1 MENKSHAL
9 AAGAFV
15 IFVTAL
21 VVALATWLSRDNTMR
36 TTYEMTTRDSVSGLS
51 PQAAVRY
58 RGIAV
63 GKVQNIEF
71 DPKVVGNVLITLAI
85 NDNAPI
91 TESTF
96 ASLAFQGV
104 TGLAFVQLDDTGGSS
119 QALKSKDSN
128 PARIPLRPGFISKLS
143 DKGDAILTQL
153 EETAKRFNALLAP
166 ENQKTLFGTVQ
177 SAGKSAEQVGAM
189 SVRIQSIM
197 DAQFGPERTNIP
209 LLTAETTQAMK
220 AIQGTAADTSKLTA
234 ELGKVAAESGKAVE
248 AIAGAANAAA
258 GAANAAAGAA
268 SAVTTLTG
276 QIAAK
281 GGVLDQAAQG
291 GAALNS
297 AAQALSASTLPR
309 INRVADD
316 ASRTARSL
324 GQVASGISDNPQ
336 SLLYGNGAVPPGPGE
351 SGFSVPA
358 HSLPNAPAVKP

>member
-104 TGLAFVQLDDTGGSS
+104 TGLAFVQLDDTEGTSA
-119 QALKSKDSN
+119 ALKSKDGN
-128 PARIPLRPGFISKLS
+128 PARIPLRPGFISKLT

-153 EETAKRFNALLAP
+153 EETSKRFNALLST

-177 SAGKSAEQVGAM
+177 SAGKSAEQLGAM

-220 AIQGTAADTSKLTA
+220 AIQSTAADTSKLTQ
-234 ELGKVAAESGKAVE
+234 ELGKVAADSGKAVV
-248 AIAGAANAAA
+248 AITGAAHAAA
-258 GAANAAAGAA
+258 SVAN
-268 SAVTTLTG
+268 AVTTLTAH
-276 QIAAK
+276 ISAK
-281 GGVLDQAAQG
+281 GGLLDQAAQG
-291 GAALNS
+291 GAALTS
-297 AAQALSASTLPR
+297 AAQALNASTLPR
-309 INRVADD
+309 LNRVADD
-316 ASRTARSL
+316 ASRTARGLS
-324 GQVASGISDNPQ
+324 QVATSISDNPQ

-351 SGFSVPA
+351 SGFY
-358 HSLPNAPAVKP
+358 APSAKP

>member
-119 QALKSKDSN
+119 LALKSKDDK

-153 EETAKRFNALLAP
+153 EETTKRFNALLSAD
-166 ENQKTLFGTVQ
+166 NQKTLIGSVQ

-209 LLTAETTQAMK
+209 LLSAETTQAMK
-220 AIQGTAADTSKLTA
+220 ALQGTAADTSKLTA
-234 ELGKVAAESGKAVE
+234 ELGKVAAESGKAVA
-248 AIAGAANAAA
+248 AITSAAHAATGAAN
-258 GAANAAAGAA
+258 GL
-268 SAVTTLTG
+268 TTLTG

-291 GAALNS
+291 GAALS
-297 AAQALSASTLPR
+297 AAAQALNASTLPR

-316 ASRTARSL
+316 ASRTARGLS
-324 GQVASGISDNPQ
+324 QVANSITDNPQ

-351 SGFSVPA
+351 SGFSAPV
-358 HSLPNAPAVKP
+358 NALAVKP

>member
-71 DPKVVGNVLITLAI
+71 DPKVAGNVLITLAI

-119 QALKSKDSN
+119 IALKSKDEN
-128 PARIPLRPGFISKLS
+128 PARIPLRPGFISKLT

-153 EETAKRFNALLAP
+153 EETTKRFNALLSAD
-166 ENQKTLFGTVQ
+166 NQKTLFGTVQ

-220 AIQGTAADTSKLTA
+220 AIQGTAGDTSKLAA
-234 ELGKVAAESGKAVE
+234 ELGKVAAESGKAVA
-248 AIAGAANAAA
+248 AITSAADAAANAAK
-258 GAANAAAGAA
+258 G
-268 SAVTTLTG
+268 VTNLTG
-276 QIAAK
+276 QIVAK
-281 GGVLDQAAQG
+281 GGVLDQAAQS
-291 GAALNS
+291 GAAITS
-297 AAQALSASTLPR
+297 AAQTLNASTLPR

-316 ASRTARSL
+316 ASRTARGL
-324 GQVASGISDNPQ
+324 GQVANTITDNPQ

-351 SGFSVPA
+351 SGFS
-358 HSLPNAPAVKP
+358 APANSPAAKP